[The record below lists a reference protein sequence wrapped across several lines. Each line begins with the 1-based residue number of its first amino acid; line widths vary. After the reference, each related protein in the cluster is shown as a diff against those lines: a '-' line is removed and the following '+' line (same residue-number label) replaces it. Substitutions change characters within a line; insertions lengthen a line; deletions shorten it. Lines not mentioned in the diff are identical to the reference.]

1 MSQVG
6 LSAHSI
12 AIESCASTIDFD
24 RDKSI
29 EPARYTVKNISGI
42 AASPGFN
49 LDTDFTRRVPRTITI
64 SEFAAALGE
73 WTAVAERS
81 DADHSETSE
90 FLVFN
95 DEFGYSPLFYALI
108 PGQKFIV
115 SDSFQGI
122 TYELMRNGVNPTLD
136 LNAYITTIITKDSRF
151 SNPLAW
157 QTSAVEIRLLP
168 PHLAVHVAE
177 HSVTII
183 DRKSLLNSDSS
194 DSTAL
199 IDQGIEFV
207 TGTLNRL
214 ALNEDHSHSL
224 LLSGGVD
231 SRVVLALVLAAGV
244 DDTFA
249 IRSNDPRLYKNK
261 YSYKVFE
268 DDFFISYAIGK
279 HFGLNWLPPR
289 STSNLKT
296 SLEEG
301 LWISNTTSSN
311 FSNAYPATAHHTIYA
326 TPEISLRGGGGEPIK
341 GAGFLSLAQ
350 QVQSYSSKT
359 GVSSE
364 APFAQFRKWFVD
376 NAIIDSSFGSTA
388 NESLSSVQQWL
399 RSESF
404 DDLMPS
410 YYQHCRNRT
419 HFGHAKFSASTNL
432 FSFQPLSNSYFYAA
446 SEKYPNPEL
455 RSYQIARQIFAA
467 TEPSL
472 LDFPFEDPEA
482 TELLTNGA
490 GKNIPKD
497 TDILES
503 HFSSVS
509 KQKPTIEEINF
520 SGTTQET
527 IPADKTAALISMSRT
542 IAYEIEEAFPE
553 HRSSLK
559 SVHKSVFEALEKGT
573 LSPSLTVAR
582 MMSARDVF
590 NPSSEPGASISYECT
605 KNPSSGLTIRG
616 IRASDALPNLKVPA
630 LLAKPPV
637 NLNPKVQI
645 KDNKLTVEANPA
657 TSRPASL
664 EFAFYLLEG
673 GKAVQRTSY
682 MNEQSMIF
690 EIPSGG
696 THSAFSVKCFAR
708 HRGAVAPCA
717 ITTATT

>member
-12 AIESCASTIDFD
+12 AIETSALSIDFD

-29 EPARYTVKNISGI
+29 ESSQYIVKNISGI
-42 AASPGFN
+42 AASPSFD
-49 LDTDFTRRVPRTITI
+49 LDTEFTRPVPRTITA
-64 SEFAAALGE
+64 SEFAPALGE
-73 WTAVAERS
+73 WSAIAERTA
-81 DADHSETSE
+81 ADRTQTSE

-95 DEFGYSPLFYALI
+95 DEFGYSPLFYTLI
-108 PGQKFIV
+108 PGQKIIV
-115 SDSFQGI
+115 SDSFQGV
-122 TYELMRNGVNPTLD
+122 TYELMRNRVNPTLD

-157 QTSAVEIRLLP
+157 QTSAAEIRLLP

-177 HSVTII
+177 HSITIV

-194 DSTAL
+194 NSTTL
-199 IDQGIEFV
+199 IDQGIDFV
-207 TGTLNRL
+207 TGTLKRL
-214 ALNEDHSHSL
+214 ALNKEHSHSL

-244 DDTFA
+244 NDTFA
-249 IRSNDPRLYKNK
+249 IRSNDPRLYKSK
-261 YSYKVFE
+261 YSYRVFE

-311 FSNAYPATAHHTIYA
+311 FSNAYPATTHHTIYA

-341 GAGFLSLAQ
+341 GAGFLSLVK
-350 QVQSYSSKT
+350 QVQEHSSKT
-359 GVSSE
+359 GSSSE
-364 APFAQFRKWFVD
+364 APFKQFQKWFVD

-388 NESLSSVQQWL
+388 NESLSLVHQWI
-399 RSESF
+399 RSKSF
-404 DDLMPS
+404 DELMPS

-419 HFGHAKFSASTNL
+419 HFGHAKFSSSTNL
-432 FSFQPLSNSYFYAA
+432 FAFQPLSNSYFYAA
-446 SEKYPNPEL
+446 SEKHPNPEL
-455 RSYQIARQIFAA
+455 RCYKIAREIFAA

-482 TELLTNGA
+482 TEILTNGV
-490 GKNIPKD
+490 GKNIHKD
-497 TDILES
+497 TEILES
-503 HFSSVS
+503 HFSSIA
-509 KQKPTIEEINF
+509 KKTPTIEEISF
-520 SGTTQET
+520 SGTMQET
-527 IPADKTAALISMSRT
+527 IPADKRAALVSMSRT

-553 HRSSLK
+553 HRATLK

-590 NPSSEPGASISYECT
+590 KPTSEPGVSISYECT
-605 KNPSSGLTIRG
+605 KNPNSRLTISGL
-616 IRASDALPNLKVPA
+616 RASDALPNLKLPA

-637 NLNPKVQI
+637 VLNPSVQI
-645 KDNKLTVEANPA
+645 KDNELTVEANP
-657 TSRPASL
+657 TSSRPASL

-682 MNEQSMIF
+682 LKEQSMTF

-696 THSAFSVKCFAR
+696 RHSTFSVKCYAR
-708 HRGAVAPCA
+708 HRGAIAPCA
-717 ITTATT
+717 ITTAIT

>member
-1 MSQVG
+1 MSQIG

-12 AIESCASTIDFD
+12 SIETDASTIDFD
-24 RDKSI
+24 GDRSI
-29 EPARYTVKNISGI
+29 DSAQFIVKNVSGI
-42 AASPGFN
+42 AASPSFD
-49 LDTDFTRRVPRTITI
+49 LDTDFTRPTPRTITA
-64 SEFAAALGE
+64 SEFAPALGE
-73 WTAVAERS
+73 WTAVAERTV
-81 DADHSETSE
+81 ADPRLTSE

-95 DEFGYSPLFYALI
+95 DEFGYSPIFYALI
-108 PGQKFIV
+108 SGQKFIV

-136 LNAYITTIITKDSRF
+136 FSAYITTVITKDSRF

-157 QTSAVEIRLLP
+157 QTSAAEIRLLP
-168 PHLAVHVAE
+168 PHLAVHVTE
-177 HSVTII
+177 HSITII
-183 DRKSLLNSDSS
+183 DRKTLLNNECSDP
-194 DSTAL
+194 TAL
-199 IDQGIEFV
+199 IDRGIDFV
-207 TGTLNRL
+207 TGTLKRL

-244 DDTFA
+244 DDAFA
-249 IRSNDPRLYKNK
+249 IRSNDPRLYKSK
-261 YSYKVFE
+261 YSHRVFE
-268 DDFFISYAIGK
+268 DDFFISYAISK
-279 HFGLNWLPPR
+279 HFSLNWLPPR

-341 GAGFLSLAQ
+341 GAGFLSLAK
-350 QVQSYSSKT
+350 QVKEYSSKT
-359 GVSSE
+359 GASSE
-364 APFAQFRKWFVD
+364 APFTQFRKWFVD
-376 NAIIDSSFGSTA
+376 NAIIDSTFGSTV
-388 NESLSSVQQWL
+388 NESLSSIQQWL

-410 YYQHCRNRT
+410 FYQHCRNRT

-432 FSFQPLSNSYFYAA
+432 FAFQPLSNSYFYAA
-446 SEKYPNPEL
+446 SEKHPNPEL
-455 RSYQIARQIFAA
+455 RGYKIARQIFAA

-472 LDFPFEDPEA
+472 LDFPFEDREA

-497 TDILES
+497 SDILES
-503 HFSSVS
+503 HFSSIAN
-509 KQKPTIEEINF
+509 QKPIIEEIIF

-527 IPADKTAALISMSRT
+527 IPADKSAALVSMSRT
-542 IAYEIEEAFPE
+542 IAHEIEEAFPE
-553 HRSSLK
+553 HRATLK
-559 SVHKSVFEALEKGT
+559 SVHKSVFEALEKGR
-573 LSPSLTVAR
+573 LSPILTVAR

-590 NPSSEPGASISYECT
+590 NPTSEPGVSINYECT
-605 KNPSSGLTIRG
+605 KNPSSGLTIVG
-616 IRASDALPNLKVPA
+616 LRASDALPNLKVPA
-630 LLAKPPV
+630 LLSKPPV
-637 NLNPKVQI
+637 ILNPRVQT
-645 KDNKLTVEANPA
+645 KDSKITVEANPA

-673 GKAVQRTSY
+673 GRAVQRTSY
-682 MNEQSMIF
+682 MNEQCMVF

-696 THSAFSVKCFAR
+696 THFDFSVKCFAR
-708 HRGAVAPCA
+708 HRGTVAPCA